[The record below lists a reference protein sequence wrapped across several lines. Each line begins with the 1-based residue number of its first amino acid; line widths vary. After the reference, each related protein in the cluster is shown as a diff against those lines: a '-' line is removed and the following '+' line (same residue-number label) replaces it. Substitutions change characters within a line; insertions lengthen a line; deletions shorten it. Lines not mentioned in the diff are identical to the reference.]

1 MKINVEFDL
10 TPDEFRQSLGLPDV
24 EAFQKNLL
32 ENIQRQM
39 ESGVEGY
46 DPMSLMRPFLQQPM
60 MQQGL
65 SQGLSEGLSQ
75 GLANFGTYQ
84 QMMLDMLRQ
93 AGSASTNST
102 SASSTNASGLSRAV
116 TPALKAVRRVPGRT
130 VLIIVVLIKVPVVVA
145 RLSQQHRRVLV
156 PVQAHVQH
164 PSAVIHKS
172 VTLVWQNRWRKVD

>member
-65 SQGLSEGLSQ
+65 SQGL
-75 GLANFGTYQ
+75 ANFGTYQ

-93 AGSASTNST
+93 AGSAS
-102 SASSTNASGLSRAV
+102 ASSAHSNDDEKSGGASSKSNSESATSSKAKSTASSRSRSESKRSG
-116 TPALKAVRRVPGRT
+116 T
-130 VLIIVVLIKVPVVVA
+130 
-145 RLSQQHRRVLV
+145 
-156 PVQAHVQH
+156 
-164 PSAVIHKS
+164 
-172 VTLVWQNRWRKVD
+172 

>member
-10 TPDEFRQSLGLPDV
+10 TPDEFRQALGLPDI
-24 EAFQKNLL
+24 EAFQQSLL

-65 SQGLSEGLSQ
+65 SQGL
-75 GLANFGTYQ
+75 ANFGTYQ

-93 AGSASTNST
+93 AGSSSSATNQSQAADSDT
-102 SASSTNASGLSRAV
+102 PSRGSAKAKAPASSRSRSKGK
-116 TPALKAVRRVPGRT
+116 TE
-130 VLIIVVLIKVPVVVA
+130 
-145 RLSQQHRRVLV
+145 
-156 PVQAHVQH
+156 
-164 PSAVIHKS
+164 
-172 VTLVWQNRWRKVD
+172 

>member
-24 EAFQKNLL
+24 EAFQQSLL

-65 SQGLSEGLSQ
+65 SQGL
-75 GLANFGTYQ
+75 ANFGTYQ

-93 AGSASTNST
+93 AGSSNSGSSDSDTNNNENSKEDASKST
-102 SASSTNASGLSRAV
+102 TSERGSKAKATASSRSRA
-116 TPALKAVRRVPGRT
+116 KG
-130 VLIIVVLIKVPVVVA
+130 
-145 RLSQQHRRVLV
+145 
-156 PVQAHVQH
+156 
-164 PSAVIHKS
+164 
-172 VTLVWQNRWRKVD
+172 

>member
-46 DPMSLMRPFLQQPM
+46 DPMSLMQPFLQQPM
-60 MQQGL
+60 MQQ
-65 SQGLSEGLSQ
+65 GLSQ

-93 AGSASTNST
+93 AGSAS
-102 SASSTNASGLSRAV
+102 ASSANSGEAEKEADSSTKSGVNSSTGNNTKSTASARSRTGSSTRSTAKRND
-116 TPALKAVRRVPGRT
+116 A
-130 VLIIVVLIKVPVVVA
+130 
-145 RLSQQHRRVLV
+145 
-156 PVQAHVQH
+156 
-164 PSAVIHKS
+164 
-172 VTLVWQNRWRKVD
+172 

>member
-93 AGSASTNST
+93 AGSASPNST
-102 SASSTNASGLSRAV
+102 SASSANASGAEQGGNTSTKSSAASSRASSANNSANKS
-116 TPALKAVRRVPGRT
+116 TSSGGKAKSTASSRSRT
-130 VLIIVVLIKVPVVVA
+130 GSSTRSTSK
-145 RLSQQHRRVLV
+145 RSD
-156 PVQAHVQH
+156 
-164 PSAVIHKS
+164 S
-172 VTLVWQNRWRKVD
+172 

>member
-24 EAFQKNLL
+24 EAFQQSLL

-65 SQGLSEGLSQ
+65 SQGL
-75 GLANFGTYQ
+75 ANFGTYQ

-93 AGSASTNST
+93 AGSSNSGSSNSDTNNNENSKEDASKST
-102 SASSTNASGLSRAV
+102 TSERGSKAKATASSRSRA
-116 TPALKAVRRVPGRT
+116 KG
-130 VLIIVVLIKVPVVVA
+130 
-145 RLSQQHRRVLV
+145 
-156 PVQAHVQH
+156 
-164 PSAVIHKS
+164 
-172 VTLVWQNRWRKVD
+172 

>member
-10 TPDEFRQSLGLPDV
+10 TPDEFRQSLGLPNV

-32 ENIQRQM
+32 DNIQRQM

-93 AGSASTNST
+93 AGSASTSSADSAEAEKEPDASTKSGANNATGSSTKSTASSRSRSGTSSRST
-102 SASSTNASGLSRAV
+102 SKRSG
-116 TPALKAVRRVPGRT
+116 T
-130 VLIIVVLIKVPVVVA
+130 
-145 RLSQQHRRVLV
+145 
-156 PVQAHVQH
+156 
-164 PSAVIHKS
+164 
-172 VTLVWQNRWRKVD
+172 

>member
-46 DPMSLMRPFLQQPM
+46 DPMSLMRPYLQQPM
-60 MQQGL
+60 MQQ
-65 SQGLSEGLSQ
+65 GLSQ

-93 AGSASTNST
+93 AGST
-102 SASSTNASGLSRAV
+102 SGSADDKDNEANQGTSSQRSSNQDTSKQASSSQASSAKEPSSKEPSSARSSRA
-116 TPALKAVRRVPGRT
+116 TAAASSSRSRAKG
-130 VLIIVVLIKVPVVVA
+130 
-145 RLSQQHRRVLV
+145 
-156 PVQAHVQH
+156 
-164 PSAVIHKS
+164 
-172 VTLVWQNRWRKVD
+172 

>member
-65 SQGLSEGLSQ
+65 SQGL
-75 GLANFGTYQ
+75 ANFGSYQ

-93 AGSASTNST
+93 AGSSSGTAAPEKETSQSTTEKAT
-102 SASSTNASGLSRAV
+102 SDKGSSSDRSKKTTASSRSRA
-116 TPALKAVRRVPGRT
+116 KG
-130 VLIIVVLIKVPVVVA
+130 
-145 RLSQQHRRVLV
+145 
-156 PVQAHVQH
+156 
-164 PSAVIHKS
+164 
-172 VTLVWQNRWRKVD
+172 

>member
-1 MKINVEFDL
+1 MKINLEFDL

-65 SQGLSEGLSQ
+65 SQGL
-75 GLANFGTYQ
+75 ANFGTYQ

-93 AGSASTNST
+93 AGNTS
-102 SASSTNASGLSRAV
+102 SASSDNEEKGAASSAKKTTQSSTGSKAKSTASSRSRADSKRSG
-116 TPALKAVRRVPGRT
+116 T
-130 VLIIVVLIKVPVVVA
+130 
-145 RLSQQHRRVLV
+145 
-156 PVQAHVQH
+156 
-164 PSAVIHKS
+164 
-172 VTLVWQNRWRKVD
+172 

>member
-10 TPDEFRQSLGLPDV
+10 TPDEFRQSLGLPNV

-65 SQGLSEGLSQ
+65 SQGL
-75 GLANFGTYQ
+75 ANFGTYQ

-93 AGSASTNST
+93 AGSASSSSSNNSEEAEEEM
-102 SASSTNASGLSRAV
+102 ASSTESDANNA
-116 TPALKAVRRVPGRT
+116 TGRT
-130 VLIIVVLIKVPVVVA
+130 
-145 RLSQQHRRVLV
+145 S
-156 PVQAHVQH
+156 
-164 PSAVIHKS
+164 KS
-172 VTLVWQNRWRKVD
+172 IASSRSRSGTSTRSTSKRSGA

>member
-24 EAFQKNLL
+24 EAFQRNLL

-93 AGSASTNST
+93 AGSASTKSTSTSSANGSAAEQGGNTGTKSSSASDKTSSANNSASK
-102 SASSTNASGLSRAV
+102 SASSGGKTKSTASSRSRSGSSTRSTSKRSDA
-116 TPALKAVRRVPGRT
+116 
-130 VLIIVVLIKVPVVVA
+130 
-145 RLSQQHRRVLV
+145 
-156 PVQAHVQH
+156 
-164 PSAVIHKS
+164 
-172 VTLVWQNRWRKVD
+172 

>member
-32 ENIQRQM
+32 DNIQRQM

-46 DPMSLMRPFLQQPM
+46 DPMSLMRPYLQQPM
-60 MQQGL
+60 MQQ
-65 SQGLSEGLSQ
+65 GLSQ

-93 AGSASTNST
+93 AGNSSSGSADDKGDDANQGT
-102 SASSTNASGLSRAV
+102 SNQSSSNQASSTKDSSSKGATSKESSSKESSSARSSRA
-116 TPALKAVRRVPGRT
+116 TAAASSSRSRAKG
-130 VLIIVVLIKVPVVVA
+130 
-145 RLSQQHRRVLV
+145 
-156 PVQAHVQH
+156 
-164 PSAVIHKS
+164 
-172 VTLVWQNRWRKVD
+172 

>member
-60 MQQGL
+60 MQQPMM
-65 SQGLSEGLSQ
+65 QQGLSQ

-93 AGSASTNST
+93 AGSAATSSTPRADAEPDADSST
-102 SASSTNASGLSRAV
+102 KTSNNDGAGSKTKSSASSRSRSGASTSSTSKRSGA
-116 TPALKAVRRVPGRT
+116 
-130 VLIIVVLIKVPVVVA
+130 
-145 RLSQQHRRVLV
+145 
-156 PVQAHVQH
+156 
-164 PSAVIHKS
+164 
-172 VTLVWQNRWRKVD
+172 

>member
-1 MKINVEFDL
+1 MKINVEFEL
-10 TPDEFRQSLGLPDV
+10 TPDEFRHSLGLPDV

-32 ENIQRQM
+32 ENIQQQM

-65 SQGLSEGLSQ
+65 SQGLSQ

-93 AGSASTNST
+93 AGTSSGSANTDKEASKETNQGASEQAKSNKGSSSERSTKAT
-102 SASSTNASGLSRAV
+102 ASSRSRA
-116 TPALKAVRRVPGRT
+116 KG
-130 VLIIVVLIKVPVVVA
+130 
-145 RLSQQHRRVLV
+145 
-156 PVQAHVQH
+156 
-164 PSAVIHKS
+164 
-172 VTLVWQNRWRKVD
+172 

>member
-24 EAFQKNLL
+24 EAFQQSLL

-46 DPMSLMRPFLQQPM
+46 DPMSLMRPFMQQPM
-60 MQQGL
+60 MQQ
-65 SQGLSEGLSQ
+65 GLSQ

-93 AGSASTNST
+93 AGSATSENSGDT
-102 SASSTNASGLSRAV
+102 SGHASSKEDASKSATSERSSKAKATATSRSRA
-116 TPALKAVRRVPGRT
+116 KE
-130 VLIIVVLIKVPVVVA
+130 
-145 RLSQQHRRVLV
+145 
-156 PVQAHVQH
+156 
-164 PSAVIHKS
+164 
-172 VTLVWQNRWRKVD
+172 

>member
-1 MKINVEFDL
+1 MKINVEFEL

-32 ENIQRQM
+32 DNIQQQM

-65 SQGLSEGLSQ
+65 SQGLSQ

-93 AGSASTNST
+93 AGNASTS
-102 SASSTNASGLSRAV
+102 SASSSEADQDADVSTEKSASRGNASKAKSTASSRS
-116 TPALKAVRRVPGRT
+116 R
-130 VLIIVVLIKVPVVVA
+130 
-145 RLSQQHRRVLV
+145 
-156 PVQAHVQH
+156 
-164 PSAVIHKS
+164 SASNSTRANSKRS
-172 VTLVWQNRWRKVD
+172 GA